1 MDCDAPFYLRD
12 LSEIDEDEST
22 GSFLRAMADEINEI
36 CATGTMSSNEHDDA
50 LTCLASS
57 MSSLSSSNSFTA
69 PRVQLYGH
77 RVTAGHVQ
85 KLAVSTMFGGQLPA
99 FAYQSA
105 FRVGDAPPHKYP
117 EIHEDLPSTSPP

>member
-22 GSFLRAMADEINEI
+22 GSFLRAMADELNEI
-36 CATGTMSSNEHDDA
+36 CAMETVISNEQDDA
-50 LTCLASS
+50 LTSLASS
-57 MSSLSSSNSFTA
+57 ISTLASNTAFSA
-69 PRVQLYGH
+69 PRSQVYDH
-77 RVTAGHVQ
+77 RATVGHVQ

-105 FRVGDAPPHKYP
+105 LRVGAATPQKYP
-117 EIHEDLPSTSPP
+117 EIHEDLPSISP